1 MISDYFFYLACVIG
15 FLLIVRVLYVYEKNY
30 EQFKKELPEIV
41 EKEQHEKAV
50 KRAVR
55 ERYKRIESLS
65 EIPRTGRELSEKT
78 RLHQKKVEKNRRLIL
93 SFSIFTHSGIFDAK
107 GQDTAFIFPVW

>member
-15 FLLIVRVLYVYEKNY
+15 FLLIVRVIYVFEKSY

-41 EKEQHEKAV
+41 KKEQHEKAV

-55 ERYKRIESLS
+55 ERYKRIESEAFRKYPGLGGNYLKKRDY
-65 EIPRTGRELSEKT
+65 IKRKWRRTG
-78 RLHQKKVEKNRRLIL
+78 
-93 SFSIFTHSGIFDAK
+93 G
-107 GQDTAFIFPVW
+107 

>member
-15 FLLIVRVLYVYEKNY
+15 FLLIVRVIYVFEKSY

-41 EKEQHEKAV
+41 KKEQHEKAV

-55 ERYKRIESLS
+55 ERYERIESEAFRKYPGIGGNYL
-65 EIPRTGRELSEKT
+65 K
-78 RLHQKKVEKNRRLIL
+78 RRDYIKRKWR
-93 SFSIFTHSGIFDAK
+93 GEGD
-107 GQDTAFIFPVW
+107 